1 MRRRLAIVGLGR
13 VGRACGEA
21 IAATEDLAVA
31 GVVRRPQSLGQPLP
45 AALRGIPVALHASEL
60 GSFDAALLCL
70 PAVLVRE
77 ASVDL
82 LQHRVPIV
90 EAAILPPAVYPSH
103 VEAIGRAAAR
113 HGIAAI
119 VGAGW
124 NPGALSLFRG
134 LFAVLCPQ
142 GHSEVRDR
150 PGVSLHHTLAARAVS
165 GVKDALCAE
174 LHTAAGAMQRYVYV
188 ELEPGA
194 DLPRVTQAIEADPL
208 FLDEETLVLPVDSL
222 AALEDEGHGVV
233 LERWG
238 TSAAKPHQRFLL
250 EGRFDFASITAE
262 MMVAAARALPGLPAG
277 AHGLLD
283 LPLATLSR
291 NMRDRPTT
299 SAEGS

>member
-21 IAATEDLAVA
+21 IAATEDFAIA
-31 GVVRRPQSLGQPLP
+31 GIVRRPESLGQPLP
-45 AALRGIPVALHASEL
+45 AALAGIPVAPHASEL
-60 GSFDAALLCL
+60 PSFDAALICL
-70 PAVLVRE
+70 PPTLVRE
-77 ASVDL
+77 AAIDL
-82 LQHRVPIV
+82 LQHRTAIV
-90 EAAILPPAVYPSH
+90 EAAILPPAVYPAH
-103 VEAIGRAAAR
+103 VEAIGRAASR
-113 HGIAAI
+113 HGVAAI

-142 GHSEVRDR
+142 GKSELRDR

-174 LHTAAGAMQRYVYV
+174 LHTAAGAVQRYVYV
-188 ELEPGA
+188 ELEAGA
-194 DLPRVTQAIEADPL
+194 DLPAVTHAIEADPL

-250 EGRFDFASITAE
+250 EGRFDFASVTAE
-262 MMVAAARALPGLPAG
+262 VMAAAARALPGLLAG
-277 AHGLLD
+277 AHSLSD
-283 LPLATLSR
+283 LPLATMSKPK
-291 NMRDRPTT
+291 RD
-299 SAEGS
+299 